1 MMLNNIHTLR
11 WTNAAHSAIEL
22 LGTHAV
28 YGEIPFTA
36 SPNDTE
42 AHGRDIFA
50 RCIAGEFGPIA
61 EYAAPPYIIPPVPS
75 SVSRFQARAAL
86 HLAGYLAA
94 VDAAMQAPETDFL
107 AKLAWQ
113 DAQEFYRSSPLVIAM
128 GASLGL
134 SSEQLDDLFRFA
146 STIKA

>member
-1 MMLNNIHTLR
+1 
-11 WTNAAHSAIEL
+11 
-22 LGTHAV
+22 
-28 YGEIPFTA
+28 
-36 SPNDTE
+36 
-42 AHGRDIFA
+42 
-50 RCIAGEFGPIA
+50 
-61 EYAAPPYIIPPVPS
+61 
-75 SVSRFQARAAL
+75 
-86 HLAGYLAA
+86 